1 MSCRKIVS
9 KNLDLK
15 SVIKKLSKVKQCQAK
30 NTFRT
35 LIRSNQHRRLF
46 LFIVHPELVTSR
58 LFSGTTSITSWMDPQ
73 STTSS
78 TPEPEQSARPPPPY
92 DGAHTQGPLPQ
103 PRFRL
108 QYQDQPITVNL
119 RILTSTGAIRSEGV
133 MVTITITQ

>member
-1 MSCRKIVS
+1 MSCCKIVS
-9 KNLDLK
+9 RNYFK
-15 SVIKKLSKVKQCQAK
+15 SVIRKLSNKKQCQAK
-30 NTFRT
+30 NTFKI
-35 LIRSNQHRRLF
+35 LICFNHHRRLC
-46 LFIVHPELVTSR
+46 LFIVHLELVTSR
-58 LFSGTTSITSWMDPQ
+58 LFSGIISITSWMDPQ

-78 TPEPEQSARPPPPY
+78 TPEPDQSARPPPPY

-133 MVTITITQ
+133 KVTITITQ